1 MPTTTTTT
9 TTTVTNAEGTT
20 TKTVTTTTTSLAPT
34 ASASTSAAAREALL
48 REQYPKCKDDIT
60 AAWLGALLGG
70 ADVADF
76 ELKLLETGVVSD
88 ACIVS
93 LRYGAASEPGAR
105 SPASIVLK
113 YSKADELT
121 RSAAVEA
128 NMYEKE
134 RECSNGLPQP
144 PRQ

>member
-1 MPTTTTTT
+1 M
-9 TTTVTNAEGTT
+9 
-20 TKTVTTTTTSLAPT
+20 
-34 ASASTSAAAREALL
+34 
-48 REQYPKCKDDIT
+48 
-60 AAWLGALLGG
+60 
-70 ADVADF
+70 
-76 ELKLLETGVVSD
+76 VSD

-105 SPASIVLK
+105 SPPSIVLK

-134 RECSNGLPQP
+134 RECINALPQP
-144 PRQ
+144 LSM